1 MKHTPLQIIYLT
13 LALAGIVLTWYYNIS
28 FFIEAEDPSMS
39 NFIALTGTT
48 LPAQSINAD
57 IAIASFSFLIWMTIE
72 GRRLKMKR
80 IWTYWVA
87 TFLVA
92 FAFSFPLFLYF
103 RERTLARSKA

>member
-1 MKHTPLQIIYLT
+1 MKHTPLQIIYLI
-13 LALAGIVLTWYYNIS
+13 LAVLGLILTWYYNIS
-28 FFIEAEDPSMS
+28 FFMDADDPSMS

-72 GRRLKMKR
+72 GKRLNMKR
-80 IWTYWVA
+80 IWGYWLV

-103 RERTLARSKA
+103 RERTLARTKA